1 MNIHLTEQAYAAFAG
16 REGANANAQGREELQ
31 ARLRACAESGAFASV
46 QWQGRPALY
55 ALDAYWRYE
64 AQADVVALTDCVG
77 VFRAVTVSRWD
88 RSDRQPER
96 RLRNAAVAERQA

>member
-16 REGANANAQGREELQ
+16 REGTNANEQGREEVQ
-31 ARLRACAESGAFASV
+31 ARLQSCAEGDGFASV

-64 AQADVVALTDCVG
+64 AQADIVALTDCVG
-77 VFRAVTVSRWD
+77 VFHAVSVSRWD
-88 RSDRQPER
+88 RSERQPER
-96 RLRNAAVAERQA
+96 RLRNAAAAER